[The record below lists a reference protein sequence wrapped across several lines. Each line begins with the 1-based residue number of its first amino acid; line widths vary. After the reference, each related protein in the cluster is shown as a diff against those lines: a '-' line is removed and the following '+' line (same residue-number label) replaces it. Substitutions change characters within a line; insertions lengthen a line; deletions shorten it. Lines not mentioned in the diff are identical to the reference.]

1 MNSIKVFGMFLIF
14 GSSGL
19 GLRLAKWCSTR
30 KNCTLIGLA
39 EDLPIGE
46 SLDNC
51 EIIALPSSMQL
62 NELPITNNSPTAILY
77 LDDKSISDDEP
88 LEVIKRKWPKTPI
101 LTTIPIQGDGYDLIS
116 IDDISFSAMQ
126 ERIQGWE
133 RKEGAL
139 TLDNY
144 LKSISS
150 NSKVT
155 IFCHDNPDP
164 DALASALA
172 MSELFASHGH
182 DSQIVHGGMIEHHQN
197 QAMVRE
203 LEIPV
208 RRLILDWEIT
218 DLIKDSDII
227 VAVDFH
233 RPGANN
239 IMPKDC
245 IPHIIIDHHSVSE
258 GVTADLAM
266 VSSEY
271 SSTSSMVASLLMSSD
286 FVMSSRVATAL
297 AFGIKTDTL
306 GFTRNFNA
314 VDVRALLWINAWVD
328 KEKLRAIEMPPRS
341 IEALESFATALNN
354 KVHLDRI
361 ILAPV
366 HNLVNRDSLAQ
377 IADFLLPT
385 EGVDTVVAFGIR
397 RNKVILSARSN
408 NSNIHV
414 GKLLS
419 TNFPEGLAG
428 GHKSLGGGQIPF
440 NIIIE
445 QNDESEG
452 QDQDLIMDETL
463 KLLQG
468 IFC

>member
-1 MNSIKVFGMFLIF
+1 
-14 GSSGL
+14 
-19 GLRLAKWCSTR
+19 
-30 KNCTLIGLA
+30 
-39 EDLPIGE
+39 
-46 SLDNC
+46 
-51 EIIALPSSMQL
+51 
-62 NELPITNNSPTAILY
+62 
-77 LDDKSISDDEP
+77 
-88 LEVIKRKWPKTPI
+88 
-101 LTTIPIQGDGYDLIS
+101 
-116 IDDISFSAMQ
+116 
-126 ERIQGWE
+126 
-133 RKEGAL
+133 
-139 TLDNY
+139 
-144 LKSISS
+144 
-150 NSKVT
+150 
-155 IFCHDNPDP
+155 
-164 DALASALA
+164 
-172 MSELFASHGH
+172 
-182 DSQIVHGGMIEHHQN
+182 MIEHHQN
-197 QAMVRE
+197 QAMVKE

-245 IPHIIIDHHSVSE
+245 IPHIIIDHHTVDE
-258 GVTADLAM
+258 AVTADLAM

-286 FVMSSRVATAL
+286 FGMSSRVATAL

-341 IEALESFATALNN
+341 IEALDSFSTALNN
-354 KVHLDRI
+354 KVHIDNL

-366 HNLVNRDSLAQ
+366 HNLMNRDSLAQ

-385 EGVDTVVAFGIR
+385 QGVDTVVAFGIR

-408 NSNIHV
+408 DSSIHI

-440 NIIIE
+440 NIITQE
-445 QNDESEG
+445 DSETEVG
-452 QDQDLIMDETL
+452 NHNVIMKDTL
-463 KLLQG
+463 KLLQD
-468 IFC
+468 IFS